1 MTNSISRAGFLRL
14 TAMSASLLILPNLAR
29 AGDNEITRDMILDD
43 PDAPVAGNPT
53 GDLTI
58 VDFFDYNCPYCKMA
72 AKSLEKL
79 VKVDGSIRLVY
90 KDWPVLAETSIVG
103 ARLAL
108 AAKYQ
113 DQYLPVHH
121 ALMDIPGYGISR
133 DQMLDAVRKTS
144 VDQPRLDADIV
155 AHADDI
161 LRLIKRNL
169 NIAEAIGLQGTPG
182 FLVGAYKVNQA
193 LTYDGF
199 VRVVAD
205 ARTRAKKTR

>member
-1 MTNSISRAGFLRL
+1 
-14 TAMSASLLILPNLAR
+14 
-29 AGDNEITRDMILDD
+29 
-43 PDAPVAGNPT
+43 
-53 GDLTI
+53 
-58 VDFFDYNCPYCKMA
+58 
-72 AKSLEKL
+72 
-79 VKVDGSIRLVY
+79 
-90 KDWPVLAETSIVG
+90 
-103 ARLAL
+103 
-108 AAKYQ
+108 
-113 DQYLPVHH
+113 
-121 ALMDIPGYGISR
+121 MDIPGYGISR

-199 VRVVAD
+199 ARVVAD
-205 ARTRAKKTR
+205 ARMRAKKTR